1 MIEIFDRSDQMKD
14 RHRKLIAL
22 LENKKELD
30 ITTLTGELSA
40 SEATVR
46 RDLSYLEE
54 KGVVIRTIGGARLR
68 DKPSLVVRT
77 FHERVERNRSEKEA
91 IARAAAGLV
100 ESGMAVAVDSGTTGW
115 LVASALKTK
124 GPLTVV
130 TSALG
135 VIEELGAVDNIS
147 LFCFGGQFRRENLDF
162 VGDSV
167 TAQFSRVH
175 VDIAFLGADSFMV
188 PGRGLYA
195 NEYFTSLVSR
205 AISSCCDRCVVVAD
219 HTKINAQG
227 TFLAV
232 PAEGIHLLITDSG
245 LSDSSRRALKGEP
258 YEVRIVSE

>member
-1 MIEIFDRSDQMKD
+1 MPLMKD
-14 RHRKLIAL
+14 RHRKLIEL
-22 LENKKELD
+22 LEDRKELD

-46 RDLSYLEE
+46 RDLSFLEQ
-54 KGVVIRTIGGARLR
+54 KGLVIRTIGGARLR
-68 DKPSLVVRT
+68 DKPSLVART
-77 FHERVERNRSEKEA
+77 FNERVERNRSEKEA
-91 IARAAAGLV
+91 IARAAVELV
-100 ESGMAVAVDSGTTGW
+100 ESGMVVAVDSGTTGW
-115 LVASALKTK
+115 LVAASLKTK
-124 GPLTVV
+124 GPLTVI

-147 LFCFGGQFRRENLDF
+147 LFCFGGLFRRENLDF
-162 VGDSV
+162 VGDNV
-167 TAQFSRVH
+167 TDQFGRVH
-175 VDIAFLGADSFMV
+175 VDVAFLGADSLMV

-232 PAEGIHLLITDSG
+232 QAECIHLVITDSG
-245 LSDSSRRALKGEP
+245 LSDALKRALKEEP
-258 YEVRIVSE
+258 YEVKVV

>member
-1 MIEIFDRSDQMKD
+1 MPFMKD
-14 RHRKLIAL
+14 RHKKLIAL
-22 LENKKELD
+22 LENRKELD
-30 ITTLTGELSA
+30 IPTLTGELSA

-46 RDLSYLEE
+46 RDLSYLEQ
-54 KGVVIRTIGGARLR
+54 KGMVIRTIGGAMLR
-68 DKPSLVVRT
+68 DKLSLVART
-77 FHERVERNRSEKEA
+77 FNERVERNRRDKEA

-100 ESGMAVAVDSGTTGW
+100 ESGMVVAVDSGTTGW
-115 LVASALKTK
+115 LVAASLKTK
-124 GPLTVV
+124 GPLTVI

-162 VGDSV
+162 VGDNV
-167 TAQFSRVH
+167 TDQFGRVH
-175 VDIAFLGADSFMV
+175 VDVAFLGADSLMV

-232 PAEGIHLLITDSG
+232 PAQGIHLFITDSG
-245 LSDSSRRALKGEP
+245 LSDASKRALKGEP
-258 YEVRIVSE
+258 YEVKIV